1 MPKLSKQARIYAVIR
16 QIPAG
21 SVATY
26 GDIANLAGL
35 PRHARLVGYALN
47 ALSEGSDVPWYRV
60 VNSQGQLSLAKLSPT
75 GAAEQ
80 QKCLVQEGVEFTSQ
94 GRVMLKKYRWQ
105 PHPLEWEAFLINL
118 PARLT
123 ELQQETS

>member
-1 MPKLSKQARIYAVIR
+1 MSKLSKQARIYAVIK
-16 QIPAG
+16 QIPEG

-47 ALSEGSDVPWYRV
+47 ALPQDSDVPWYRV
-60 VNSQGQLSLAKLSPT
+60 VNSQGQLSLAKLSAT

-80 QKCLVQEGVEFTSQ
+80 HERLVNEGVEFSTA
-94 GRVMLKKYRWQ
+94 GRVALKKYRWQ
-105 PHPLEWEAFLINL
+105 PHPLEWEAFIINL
-118 PARLT
+118 KT
-123 ELQQETS
+123 KDT